1 VNRRTLLL
9 LTLMTCVAVGVTA
22 LAWAVR
28 LRSGTNHEGE
38 QKFEAGI
45 HGDVDP
51 KIKEVLLQYVNDQTH
66 WDADEFCIDV
76 KGPDPHDKELTIYMV
91 THRDDLR
98 AAEPGGGKSMLLK
111 VDEQAGRVVKELHFQ

>member
-1 VNRRTLLL
+1 
-9 LTLMTCVAVGVTA
+9 MAVGVTA
-22 LAWAVR
+22 LALAFR
-28 LRSGTNHEGE
+28 LSSGANHEGE

-66 WDADEFCIDV
+66 WDADEFSIDRQ
-76 KGPDPHDKELTIYMV
+76 GPDPNDKELTTYMM
-91 THRDDLR
+91 THRDDLS
-98 AAEPGGGKSMLLK
+98 AARPGGGKSMLLK